1 LNLAHMGWLTGLE
14 PATPATTTRCSTN

>member
-14 PATPATTTRCSTN
+14 PATTGTTSRCSTN

>member
-14 PATPATTTRCSTN
+14 PATPATTTRCSTS